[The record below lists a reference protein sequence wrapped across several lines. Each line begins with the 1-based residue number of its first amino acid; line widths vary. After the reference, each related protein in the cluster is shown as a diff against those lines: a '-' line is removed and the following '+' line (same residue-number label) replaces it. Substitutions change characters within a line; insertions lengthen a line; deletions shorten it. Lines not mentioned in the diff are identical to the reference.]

1 VLRGEN
7 IFISTLCG
15 ASRALKKSVIRRLFR
30 AFFSDFSISR
40 FVLQHGGRI
49 VKK

>member
-1 VLRGEN
+1 VWRLARAKKIGYSPL
-7 IFISTLCG
+7 ISG
-15 ASRALKKSVIRRLFR
+15 I
-30 AFFSDFSISR
+30 FSDFSISR